1 MPIARTS
8 LWRALDHF
16 VCLDDDH
23 PQDPSVDFVFR
34 FIRKMSLNYYSFYD
48 MPHVMIYVFEDA
60 VLDDFVVVV
69 GNVCL
74 VEVCATI
81 SFFRRC
87 GDTDI

>member
-1 MPIARTS
+1 
-8 LWRALDHF
+8 
-16 VCLDDDH
+16 
-23 PQDPSVDFVFR
+23 
-34 FIRKMSLNYYSFYD
+34 

-69 GNVCL
+69 GNLCL